1 MNIMQP
7 NETEVTVMRFEIA
20 DFAGL
25 FSVLVFS
32 AAAMCWLSTGV

>member
-1 MNIMQP
+1 
-7 NETEVTVMRFEIA
+7 MRFEFA

-25 FSVLVFS
+25 FSVLIFS